1 MRYEIHHYFQY
12 CSPVRALSL
21 RRASRAHE
29 GEMKDSINR
38 SYSLLSR
45 PSSCDCVIVS
55 RDKPTYCT
63 RMYVKYNVKRVH
75 FCLLVPNLHVLFA
88 VQLSRAVL
96 SL

>member
-1 MRYEIHHYFQY
+1 
-12 CSPVRALSL
+12 
-21 RRASRAHE
+21 
-29 GEMKDSINR
+29 MKDSINR

-55 RDKPTYCT
+55 RDKPTYCA
-63 RMYVKYNVKRVH
+63 RMCTGSELYVKYSVKRVH

-88 VQLSRAVL
+88 VQLTRAVL